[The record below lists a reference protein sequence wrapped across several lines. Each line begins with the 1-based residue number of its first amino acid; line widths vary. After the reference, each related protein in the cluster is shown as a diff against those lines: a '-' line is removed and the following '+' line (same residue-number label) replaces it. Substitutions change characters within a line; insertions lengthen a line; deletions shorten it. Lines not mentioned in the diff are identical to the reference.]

1 MRIPNLCRPTQSVQ
15 HELLETRL
23 QDATKVAYVSNA
35 AQGKNDLDTKEYLDY
50 VVPSEWLRAFFDLTL
65 VAVLQHQ
72 FCDL

>member
-1 MRIPNLCRPTQSVQ
+1 MQQ
-15 HELLETRL
+15 
-23 QDATKVAYVSNA
+23 KVAYVSNA
-35 AQGKNDLDTKEYLDY
+35 AQAKNDLDTKEYLDY